1 MNTKHQ
7 EKGNL
12 LEAKTGNAVLRVMN
26 CAKAQSV
33 GRAQSGR
40 HGIFTFLCVK
50 HTIEKKKGGDRVK
63 HIPGKKHFKTKGRN
77 HFGAH
82 VCLNEAFM
90 NTSTC
95 LDRHAAT
102 NAPAAGTSRDALQKR
117 QVEMAWG

>member
-1 MNTKHQ
+1 MKHQ

-50 HTIEKKKGGDRVK
+50 HTIEKKKGGG
-63 HIPGKKHFKTKGRN
+63 PGETYSGEKTLQNKRSQP
-77 HFGAH
+77 FWSP
-82 VCLNEAFM
+82 CL
-90 NTSTC
+90 S
-95 LDRHAAT
+95 
-102 NAPAAGTSRDALQKR
+102 Q
-117 QVEMAWG
+117 